1 MKKNKKKLFII
12 IGILIL
18 ILSILLLSREKA
30 KKNIMP
36 SPPPTQEPEEPV
48 LRDAF
53 PMDEPL
59 ISEEEEEQLR
69 QIGELKDISPVST
82 PSFTIEY
89 SYKTGGF
96 VVKSDL
102 GLSAT
107 EKALEIWL
115 NEKGFGDIKSERFEY
130 QSNKLSL

>member
-1 MKKNKKKLFII
+1 MKKNLKITLII
-12 IGILIL
+12 ILLI
-18 ILSILLLSREKA
+18 SILLIILFARQKTEET
-30 KKNIMP
+30 IVP
-36 SPPPTQEPEEPV
+36 TPPPTKEPEELI

-53 PMDEPL
+53 PVDEVML
-59 ISEEEEEQLR
+59 SDNEEEQLR
-69 QIGELKDISPVST
+69 LITELKNLT
-82 PSFTIEY
+82 PIATPDFSIEY

-96 VVKSDL
+96 IVKSDL

>member
-1 MKKNKKKLFII
+1 MKKKIRIIFIITLFII
-12 IGILIL
+12 ILLIILF
-18 ILSILLLSREKA
+18 A
-30 KKNIMP
+30 KQRAEEVIVPTPPTELKNI
-36 SPPPTQEPEEPV
+36 TPV
-48 LRDAF
+48 T
-53 PMDEPL
+53 
-59 ISEEEEEQLR
+59 
-69 QIGELKDISPVST
+69 T
-82 PSFTIEY
+82 PDFNIQY

-96 VVKSDL
+96 IIKSDL